1 MFFGLTFFSKK
12 VSKRVFSMSLSFNL
26 KKSFNGFTADAALSL
41 GDELFVL
48 FGPSGAGKSLIL
60 KMISGLVTPDEGTVS
75 ISGEIVFDSKGRVN
89 IPIRQRRAGYLFQD
103 YALFPHMTVAG
114 NISYGMSRL
123 ERAEMEK
130 RVRELLALMRLGG
143 LEGRYPHEL
152 SGGQRQRTALA
163 RTLAAGPRAL
173 LLDEPFSALDYQVRE
188 KLRADLA
195 AIHRHYPITTVMV
208 THDLEEAFMLAER
221 IGVINNGSIEQV
233 GTREE
238 VFYMPATRNVA
249 RFVGVKN
256 IFDGIVTA
264 RSSAGVTIQCPEL
277 GVIHAPNQP
286 GQSETQFDIG
296 SDATFCIRPE
306 EVLIIRP
313 DRPVS
318 GKAEENIIEAVI
330 ASAAARGA
338 TQTLFLDIGRGR
350 AVLKV
355 ELPNF
360 VVRKLGLAPG
370 RAIRVSLKKE
380 SIWVIPG

>member
-1 MFFGLTFFSKK
+1 
-12 VSKRVFSMSLSFNL
+12 MSLSFNL
-26 KKSFNGFTADAALSL
+26 KKSFNGFTADASLSFA
-41 GDELFVL
+41 DELFVL

-60 KMISGLVTPDEGTVS
+60 KMISGLITPDEGTVS
-75 ISGEIVFDSKGRVN
+75 ISGETVFDSRGRVN
-89 IPIRQRRAGYLFQD
+89 VPIRERRAGYLFQD

-114 NISYGMSRL
+114 NISYGMSHL
-123 ERAEMEK
+123 ERAEVGK
-130 RVRELLALMRLGG
+130 RVKELLALMRLGG
-143 LEGRYPHEL
+143 LEERYPHEL

-188 KLRADLA
+188 KLRADLC

-221 IGVINNGSIEQV
+221 IGVINNGAIEQV

-256 IFDGIVTA
+256 IFDGVVTA
-264 RSSAGVTIQCPEL
+264 RSSQGITIHCPEL
-277 GVIHAPNQP
+277 GAIHAPMQP
-286 GQSETQFDIG
+286 LQGARPKTQFDVG
-296 SDATFCIRPE
+296 SDVTFCIRPE

-313 DRPVS
+313 DRPIS

-330 ASAAARGA
+330 TSAAARGA

-350 AVLKV
+350 ASLKV

-360 VVRKLGLAPG
+360 VVRKLGLAAG
-370 RAIRVSLKKE
+370 RRIRVSLKKE
-380 SIWVIPG
+380 SLWVIPHPAPSTTFHY

>member
-1 MFFGLTFFSKK
+1 
-12 VSKRVFSMSLSFNL
+12 MSLSFNL
-26 KKSFNGFTADAALSL
+26 KKSFNGFTADASLSL
-41 GDELFVL
+41 ADELFVL

-75 ISGEIVFDSKGRVN
+75 ISGETVFDSKGRVN
-89 IPIRQRRAGYLFQD
+89 VPIRERRAGYLFQD

-114 NISYGMSRL
+114 NISYGMSHL
-123 ERAEMEK
+123 ERAEVEK
-130 RVRELLALMRLGG
+130 RVKELLVLMRLGG
-143 LEGRYPHEL
+143 LEERYPHEL

-163 RTLAAGPRAL
+163 RTLAAGPRVL

-188 KLRADLA
+188 KLRADLC
-195 AIHRHYPITTVMV
+195 AIHRYYPITTVMV

-221 IGVINNGSIEQV
+221 IGVINNGAIEQV

-238 VFYMPATRNVA
+238 VFYMPSTRNVA

-256 IFDGIVTA
+256 IFDGVITA
-264 RSSAGVTIQCPEL
+264 RNSLGITIHCPEL
-277 GVIHAPNQP
+277 GVIHAPIQP
-286 GQSETQFDIG
+286 GAQPPQGARPKTQFDIG
-296 SDATFCIRPE
+296 SNVAFCIRPE
-306 EVLIIRP
+306 EILVIRP
-313 DRPVS
+313 DRPIS

-338 TQTLFLDIGRGR
+338 TQTLFLDIGQGR
-350 AVLKV
+350 ASLKV

-360 VVRKLGLAPG
+360 VVRKLGLAAG
-370 RAIRVSLKKE
+370 RRIRVSLKKE